1 MHRLRNYA
9 LKGAVNSTYKA
20 LESERLIKIKVSII
34 TYLCLPNLKKWLN
47 KMKQGVIVISL

>member
-1 MHRLRNYA
+1 MPRLRNYA
-9 LKGAVNSTYKA
+9 LKGAVNSAYKA

-47 KMKQGVIVISL
+47 KMKQGIIVISL